1 MNLQVQSTSM
11 DSSPHMEMQQCILE
25 LCSFPEL
32 HLIKMAVFKS
42 AGQLLSMIRPTVPD
56 GIQDTE

>member
-1 MNLQVQSTSM
+1 M